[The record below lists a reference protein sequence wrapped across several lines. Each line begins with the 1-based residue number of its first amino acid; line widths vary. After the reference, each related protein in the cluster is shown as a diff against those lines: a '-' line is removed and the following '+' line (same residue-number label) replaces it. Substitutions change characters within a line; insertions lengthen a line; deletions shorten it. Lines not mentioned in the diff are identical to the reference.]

1 MIVNLS
7 AYQFYITDG
16 ARGAAILQGCSFPR
30 ASVIQRFEVVMIKR
44 LAVAGLLALIST
56 AYGGWVLAADAPP
69 PTGSSS
75 EAFFAVADSPL
86 IPPKG
91 RKIRVAFVLSNPFNL
106 IDMAGPMQTFLQA
119 QLPPY
124 GDNGA
129 YPFETFTVANSRQPV
144 TAYGG
149 LQVTPN
155 YTFNDAPEADI
166 VVVGAQSIH
175 DKDAYL
181 SYLRRMSANQK
192 VVMSVCTGVA
202 VLAAAGLLDGKVAT
216 SHHSYTEEFGK
227 RYPKVKFLSDKAY
240 VRSAPRLFTAGGET
254 SGFELAL
261 HIVQLYFGRDVAL
274 KTARSM
280 EYRGPAW
287 QN

>member
-1 MIVNLS
+1 MIRKPV
-7 AYQFYITDG
+7 F
-16 ARGAAILQGCSFPR
+16 
-30 ASVIQRFEVVMIKR
+30 
-44 LAVAGLLALIST
+44 AGLLALMFVANAGS
-56 AYGGWVLAADAPP
+56 ALAADPRLPA
-69 PTGSSS
+69 GSSS
-75 EAFFAVADSPL
+75 EVFFAVPDSPL
-86 IPPKG
+86 VPPKG
-91 RKIRVAFVLSNPFNL
+91 RKIRVAFVVSNPFNL

-129 YPFETFTVANSRQPV
+129 YPFETFTVADSKKPV

-155 YTFNDAPEADI
+155 YTFDDAPDADI

-175 DKDAYL
+175 NKDAYL
-181 SYLRRMSANQK
+181 SYLRRMSVNQK
-192 VVMSVCTGVA
+192 VVMSVCTGVE
-202 VLAAAGLLDGKVAT
+202 VLAFAGLLDGKVAT
-216 SHHSYTEEFGK
+216 SHHNYIEDFSK
-227 RYPKVKFLSDKAY
+227 RYPKVKFLGDKAY
-240 VRSAPRLFTAGGET
+240 VRSAPLLFTAGGET

>member
-1 MIVNLS
+1 MI
-7 AYQFYITDG
+7 
-16 ARGAAILQGCSFPR
+16 RK
-30 ASVIQRFEVVMIKR
+30 SVF
-44 LAVAGLLALIST
+44 AGLLSLMCV
-56 AYGGWVLAADAPP
+56 AYAGLALAADASP

-75 EAFFAVADSPL
+75 EVFYAEPDSPL

-91 RKIRVAFVLSNPFNL
+91 RKIRVAFVVSNPFNL
-106 IDMAGPMQTFLQA
+106 IDMAGPMQTFVQA
-119 QLPPY
+119 QLPPF
-124 GDNGA
+124 GDKGA
-129 YPFETFTVANSRQPV
+129 YPFETFTVGDSKQPI

-155 YTFNDAPEADI
+155 YTFDNAPDADI
-166 VVVGAQSIH
+166 VVVGAQSIR
-175 DKDAYL
+175 DKDGYF
-181 SYLRRMSANQK
+181 SYLRRLSANRK

-216 SHHSYTEEFGK
+216 SHHDYIDDFSK
-227 RYPKVKFLSDKAY
+227 RYPKVKFLADKAY
-240 VRSAPRLFTAGGET
+240 VRSAPLLFTAGGET